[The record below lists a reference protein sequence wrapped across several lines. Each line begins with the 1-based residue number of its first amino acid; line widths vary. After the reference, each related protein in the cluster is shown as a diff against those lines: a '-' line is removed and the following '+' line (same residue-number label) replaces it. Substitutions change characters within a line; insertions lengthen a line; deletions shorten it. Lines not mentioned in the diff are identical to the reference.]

1 MTYDE
6 KDLIV
11 TLVPKHSCIAI
22 ANGVT
27 YPVTGTGTIVVS
39 PFISLSNTLLVPS
52 LSNKLM
58 SIGQVT
64 TKL

>member
-22 ANGVT
+22 ANGLT
-27 YPVTGTGTIVVS
+27 YPVTGTGTIIVS
-39 PFISLSNTLLVPS
+39 PFISFSNTLLVPS

-58 SIGQVT
+58 LVRQVT
-64 TKL
+64 AKL